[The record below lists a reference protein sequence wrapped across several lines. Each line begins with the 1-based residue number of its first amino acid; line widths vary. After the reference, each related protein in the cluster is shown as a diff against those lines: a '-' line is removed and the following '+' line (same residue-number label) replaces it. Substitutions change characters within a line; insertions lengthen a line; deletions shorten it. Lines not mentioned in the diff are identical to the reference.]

1 MYQVKM
7 LENRLEK
14 AMQRYNAAVARNNGL
29 RQKIDDLRR
38 ERLTFDSIYQSLMRD
53 LAEKKRDV
61 AQIMEVPPPPPPAL
75 PACAACAACA
85 ACSLVVCARRS
96 IGVMRRDRSP
106 LVRSAR
112 DRPGR
117 QPVCGLRR

>member
-1 MYQVKM
+1 MHQVKM

-14 AMQRYNAAVARNNGL
+14 AMQKYNAAVARNNDL

-61 AQIMEVPPPPPPAL
+61 AQIMEVL
-75 PACAACAACA
+75 PAACLPPVY
-85 ACSLVVCARRS
+85 SLVECARC
-96 IGVMRRDRSP
+96 IRRCHADTSSSC
-106 LVRSAR
+106 SA
-112 DRPGR
+112 
-117 QPVCGLRR
+117 